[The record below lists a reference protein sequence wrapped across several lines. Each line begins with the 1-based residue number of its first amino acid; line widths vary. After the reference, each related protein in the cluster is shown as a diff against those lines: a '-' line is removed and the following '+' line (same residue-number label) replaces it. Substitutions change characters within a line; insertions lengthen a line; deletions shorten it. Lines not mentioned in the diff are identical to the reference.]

1 MYYRSIEIYNPGILR
16 AAENSHYANKNVPD
30 AALCIEIYQGTTE
43 IESGFFDVFENLA
56 EISFARS
63 VTKIGISDETL
74 KILKKNNTV
83 IKGYFDS
90 CADKLAAA
98 HNLPFIHADIP
109 IGYRSSE
116 YSIDHVTLCFGH
128 DGSPYIH
135 QNSVSPGMSASSAG
149 GGENTIRLKKDFY
162 SQLSQEDIADMCWG
176 CCYSSIME
184 DEWLKAFLQKA
195 IRRKGFKR
203 NI

>member
-83 IKGYFDS
+83 IKGYFD
-90 CADKLAAA
+90 
-98 HNLPFIHADIP
+98 
-109 IGYRSSE
+109 YT
-116 YSIDHVTLCFGH
+116 V
-128 DGSPYIH
+128 
-135 QNSVSPGMSASSAG
+135 
-149 GGENTIRLKKDFY
+149 
-162 SQLSQEDIADMCWG
+162 
-176 CCYSSIME
+176 
-184 DEWLKAFLQKA
+184 
-195 IRRKGFKR
+195 
-203 NI
+203 

>member
-109 IGYRSSE
+109 IGYS
-116 YSIDHVTLCFGH
+116 
-128 DGSPYIH
+128 IH

-184 DEWLKAFLQKA
+184 DEWLKDFLQKA
-195 IRRKGFKR
+195 IKRKGFKR

>member
-1 MYYRSIEIYNPGILR
+1 MEVISSDMKITSEMKKD
-16 AAENSHYANKNVPD
+16 AEDKAKELLKNGD
-30 AALCIEIYQGTTE
+30 I
-43 IESGFFDVFENLA
+43 NRA
-56 EISFARS
+56 EIC
-63 VTKIGISDETL
+63 KL
-74 KILKKNNTV
+74 

-90 CADKLAAA
+90 CEDKLAAA

-128 DGSPYIH
+128 DGSPFIH

-149 GGENTIRLKKDFY
+149 GGENTISLKKDFY
-162 SQLSQEDIADMCWG
+162 SQLSQKDIADMCWG

-184 DEWLKAFLQKA
+184 DEWLKIFLQKA
-195 IRRKGFKR
+195 IKRKGFKR